1 MKDILKRINELA
13 QKKKNEGLT
22 ESEVGEMKT
31 LREKYLEIFRGS
43 MQELLLNT
51 TVVDPEGADVT
62 PKKLRT
68 EQARNRK
75 KAIWSS
81 GK

>member
-13 QKKKNEGLT
+13 QKKKNVGLA
-22 ESEVGEMKT
+22 ESEIDELNT
-31 LREKYLEIFRGS
+31 LRQKYLNIFRGS

-51 TVVDPEGADVT
+51 TVVDPTGADVT
-62 PKKLRT
+62 PKKLRF
-68 EQARNRK
+68 EQASNRK

-81 GK
+81 

>member
-22 ESEVGEMKT
+22 ESEVGEMNE
-31 LREKYLEIFRGS
+31 LRQKYLDIFRGS

-62 PKKLRT
+62 PQKLRT

-81 GK
+81 

>member
-1 MKDILKRINELA
+1 MLDILKRINELA
-13 QKKKNEGLT
+13 HKKKNEGLT
-22 ESEVGEMKT
+22 EIEMEEMNR
-31 LREKYLEIFRGS
+31 LRKMYLEIFRGS

-75 KAIWSS
+75 KAIWST
-81 GK
+81 

>member
-22 ESEVGEMKT
+22 GSEIAEMNT
-31 LREKYLEIFRGS
+31 LRQKYLDIFRGS

-51 TVVDPEGADVT
+51 TVVDPEGTDVT

-81 GK
+81 

>member
-1 MKDILKRINELA
+1 MLDILKRINELA
-13 QKKKNEGLT
+13 NKKKNDGLT
-22 ESEVGEMKT
+22 EIEVEEMNR
-31 LREKYLEIFRGS
+31 LRKEYLDIFRGS

-68 EQARNRK
+68 EQTRNRK
-75 KAIWSS
+75 KAIWTN
-81 GK
+81 

>member
-22 ESEVGEMKT
+22 ESEVGEMNE
-31 LREKYLEIFRGS
+31 LRQKYLDIFRGS

-81 GK
+81 